1 MTAASTGADSAPPEI
16 AAPMASSLADL
27 CAAVCRCVA
36 CPELAA
42 GRTQVVPGSFPSGA
56 DVLLIGE
63 APGAQEDAMG
73 VPFVGKAG
81 QLLDQL
87 LAQVGMPRE
96 RVAVAN
102 VLKCRPPGNRKP
114 RRDEMERCRPWLVR
128 QIELVDPVLLVTL
141 GGTAAEW
148 ALGRGVTLAAARGAV
163 HTYAGR
169 PLLATYHPSAAIRFG
184 PRGAPLAAL
193 RDDLAH
199 AACLAAELRA
209 AR

>member
-1 MTAASTGADSAPPEI
+1 MTASPDVIAHTTG
-16 AAPMASSLADL
+16 SLEEL
-27 CAAVCRCVA
+27 TAAVRGCTA
-36 CPELAA
+36 CAELAA
-42 GRTQVVPGSFPSGA
+42 GRTQVVPGSFPPGA

-63 APGAQEDAMG
+63 APGAQEDASG
-73 VPFVGKAG
+73 LPFVGRAG

-87 LAQVGMPRE
+87 LALAGLPRE
-96 RVAVAN
+96 QVAVAN

-114 RRDEMERCRPWLVR
+114 RRPEVERCRPWLVR

-148 ALGRGVTLAAARGAV
+148 ALGRGTKLAASRGVV
-163 HTYAGR
+163 HSHVGR
-169 PLLATYHPSAAIRFG
+169 PLLVTYHPSAAIRFG
-184 PRGAPLAAL
+184 PGGAPMAAL

-199 AACLAAELRA
+199 AARLAAELRA